1 MQYFIIGANSSIG
14 SYLYK
19 RMKEDGLDVIGT
31 GHVKNSNDELL
42 YYDILQD
49 DIDSILQGKIDKP
62 VLAIICIAMA
72 QIDQCLLE
80 RESAYQIN
88 IVKTKELIRY
98 FTKQNIKVIYFS
110 SEYVFD
116 GEKGSYT
123 EQDPTS
129 PINQYGYMKEEMEKY
144 IAEYEPTVCVF
155 RISKVVHT
163 QRIDQNVFWQWE
175 RLQKNHETIRCIK
188 GNRMSFVCIEDI
200 YQASLI
206 VKNMGLCGIFNI
218 SGDVS
223 YSRKELAEKFF
234 EIAGMEEYRIEE
246 CEAAEFGFK
255 ERRPMDV
262 SLDNRKFREKTGY
275 RFTPMDAVIE
285 SYIQNNIYV

>member
-1 MQYFIIGANSSIG
+1 MQYLIIGANGSIG

-31 GHVKNSNDELL
+31 GHKRNRNDELI
-42 YYDILQD
+42 YFDILHD
-49 DIDSILQGKIDKP
+49 DIDSVLQGRLDKP

-72 QIDQCLLE
+72 QIDQCLQE
-80 RESAYQIN
+80 REAAYQIN
-88 IVKTKELIRY
+88 IVKTKELIQY
-98 FTKQNIKVIYFS
+98 FTRQNIKVIYFS

-116 GEKGSYT
+116 GARGYYT
-123 EQDPTS
+123 EQDATN
-129 PINQYGYMKEEMEKY
+129 PINQYGCMKAEMEKY
-144 IAEYEPTVCVF
+144 ILEFETTVCIF

-163 QRIDQNVFWQWE
+163 ERVDQNVFWQWE
-175 RLQKNHETIRCIK
+175 QLQKKHEAAKCIK

-200 YQASLI
+200 YQASRL
-206 VKNMGLCGIFNI
+206 VANMGLCGLFNI

-234 EIAGMEEYRIEE
+234 ELSGAGEYRIEE
-246 CEAAEFGFK
+246 CEAAAFGFQEK
-255 ERRPMDV
+255 RPMDV

-275 RFTPMDAVIE
+275 KFTPMDAAIQ
-285 SYIQNNIYV
+285 SYIQNNG